1 AVSWLGYILL
11 ENRFTGRLKLF
22 ATLPLAPSS
31 YIVGILLFAVAQAVL
46 GTITLTVVA
55 RMIGVRVSLAIAPAA
70 GLAVVVLLTVL
81 CVCGIAVTIAARA
94 RSFSEGAL
102 LTDGLGAGLVFLA
115 PVYCTADA
123 LPRIVRI
130 ISTVLPTTYAARGVD
145 AAL

>member
-1 AVSWLGYILL
+1 M
-11 ENRFTGRLKLF
+11 
-22 ATLPLAPSS
+22 
-31 YIVGILLFAVAQAVL
+31 AQAVL

-145 AAL
+145 AALAGTLPSAADVATLAVMAVIALGTGFRVMRWQQE